1 MAVVLKQ
8 EGHHAEALG
17 SAAEA
22 AVFQAEHDCLG
33 VHWYLDYV

>member
-1 MAVVLKQ
+1 MAVVVKQ

-22 AVFQAEHDCLG
+22 AVFQAAHDRWG